1 MEKITESDVCVRYE
15 RDNSVNYAVIDT
27 QKDWDC
33 ECDYEVKMLMLN
45 MPEHFLHFTMN
56 EINGNRCVYYDIS
69 SKQQLSKLFEY
80 GKITMEDVKVLF
92 SNIQEMVRV
101 VDEYML
107 NLDRVILKPQHIY
120 VSLANKKYSF
130 MYSPVISNTDFY
142 EKMRSLFEYILERFD
157 HSVDKTSIVK
167 FYEIY
172 QQILVRNYTP
182 YNLMDFFNDEDKTH
196 LVEESDAGMD
206 EINHIDKDMHYKDMH
221 YEEKMK
227 KEADVKETQYKS
239 QSSEKQVNKKLLHNE
254 SYDYDTKGKVINDVM
269 PEIIENKKPEKNSKM
284 VSVIIKCV
292 AVLLVLN
299 AAASM
304 FLRTYAVV
312 KLDALASIICIV
324 AGLALFCI
332 AERAGRFISE
342 LYSEDKVTEDEL
354 IPFRLHKTECTSQDM
369 NGQDIIES
377 KNAKEQKN
385 NQKKQNSE
393 AAYDMLTAKVVNNND
408 EMADKVNH
416 TMLLSDYLKMLKD
429 SKLTLEILND
439 NRQVA
444 IYVKEADGYNQLQGS
459 IEPCKYPC
467 TIGSLEGSSDIFID
481 SLVISKMHA
490 CLLQED
496 DKFYIEDMNSTNG
509 TYINEERVVM
519 HNKTR
524 IADGDILRIASYN
537 FKVCIS

>member
-27 QKDWDC
+27 QEDWDC

-107 NLDRVILKPQHIY
+107 DLDRVILKPQHIY

-196 LVEESDAGMD
+196 MVEESDAGMD
-206 EINHIDKDMHYKDMH
+206 EINHIDKDMHYG
-221 YEEKMK
+221 EKKK
-227 KEADVKETQYKS
+227 KEADVKET
-239 QSSEKQVNKKLLHNE
+239 HNE
-254 SYDYDTKGKVINDVM
+254 SYDYDTKGKIINDVM
-269 PEIIENKKPEKNSKM
+269 PEIIENKKPEKNNKM
-284 VSVIIKCV
+284 VSVIIKGV
-292 AVLLVLN
+292 AVLLVIN

-354 IPFRLHKTECTSQDM
+354 IPYRLHKTEYTSQDM
-369 NGQDIIES
+369 NES
-377 KNAKEQKN
+377 QNAKEQKN
-385 NQKKQNSE
+385 NQEKQNSE
-393 AAYDMLTAKVVNNND
+393 AAYDMLKAKVVNNND

-429 SKLTLEILND
+429 SKLTLELLND
-439 NRQVA
+439 NRQVPV
-444 IYVKEADGYNQLQGS
+444 YVKEADGYNQLGGG